1 MVWATGEGEEPR
13 GTGPGGGWYGI
24 LAGVAVAT
32 VVVTGLVGVGRA
44 TDLRRQVDG
53 FEHLDGGGGTVS
65 IVEPGDYAVYH
76 EWVER
81 GGGNPYATGT
91 PAAEPEITVFAPD
104 GTTVPV
110 RPSGISYGWG
120 SEQAEAVGTFAV
132 TEPGQYRIEAAGT
145 EGRLAFGEKIAGG
158 PFYGFGAA
166 LLLAGLIVAGC
177 AVAAVVVARRR
188 RDRDR
193 GSRAGEPAEGRM
205 SESRGRWGVVAVG
218 AVAVLVIGG
227 AVAYVGLDRDD
238 PTGGAVRAGGPP
250 AGSVGDGGQPPT
262 SLECVSDADYA
273 TGLCGLDP
281 AVLREMNLDYA
292 DRLDFTGDIDAAG
305 AVADQVR
312 AALAPLAATPAPGP
326 TPDQVRAALAPVGT
340 DVEVSDIAVR
350 TAGTAFGIAVD
361 GGCVFG
367 SVHDG
372 TVDVEVGGYVD
383 DGGCLAEYGH

>member
-1 MVWATGEGEEPR
+1 
-13 GTGPGGGWYGI
+13 
-24 LAGVAVAT
+24 
-32 VVVTGLVGVGRA
+32 
-44 TDLRRQVDG
+44 
-53 FEHLDGGGGTVS
+53 
-65 IVEPGDYAVYH
+65 
-76 EWVER
+76 
-81 GGGNPYATGT
+81 
-91 PAAEPEITVFAPD
+91 
-104 GTTVPV
+104 
-110 RPSGISYGWG
+110 
-120 SEQAEAVGTFAV
+120 
-132 TEPGQYRIEAAGT
+132 
-145 EGRLAFGEKIAGG
+145 
-158 PFYGFGAA
+158 
-166 LLLAGLIVAGC
+166 
-177 AVAAVVVARRR
+177 
-188 RDRDR
+188 
-193 GSRAGEPAEGRM
+193 
-205 SESRGRWGVVAVG
+205 
-218 AVAVLVIGG
+218 
-227 AVAYVGLDRDD
+227 
-238 PTGGAVRAGGPP
+238 
-250 AGSVGDGGQPPT
+250 VGDGGQPPT